1 MFEGLR
7 QADAVLDACGR
18 EVAPPGYKFV
28 DLPYVIPQKA
38 TFTSGGPTPFQIRVK
53 NNGLTAFRCKGI
65 VIDCILPIRIK
76 WPSGR
81 YLAQGPSW
89 PGSAGSPIGAGGNL
103 IALNEEVEIES
114 GANIVI
120 EVSQP

>member
-7 QADAVLDACGR
+7 QADIVLDACGR

-28 DLPYVIPQKA
+28 DISYIIPMKA

-53 NNGLTAFRCKGI
+53 NNGLTVFRCMGI
-65 VIDCILPIRIK
+65 VVDCILPIRIK
-76 WPSGR
+76 WPTGR

-89 PGSAGSPIGAGGNL
+89 PGGVGSPFGAGGNL
-103 IALNEEVEIES
+103 IALDKAVEVNS
-114 GANIVI
+114 GANIVV
-120 EVSQP
+120 EVSQ